1 MPINRRRPHGQ
12 SIRFIAALQNEAGII
27 ANARRR
33 RNGICAMCGRPTS
46 QWYGAPHKAYD
57 AVKNNRTGSETM
69 NGAEVIADILKR
81 EGTEFLSCYP
91 RNPVIEPCAA
101 LDIRPILCRQERVG
115 VGIADGFSRIKRGKR
130 NGVFAAQAGPGIENA
145 FPGVA
150 QAFSENVPLLVVSG
164 GMPLARQYSRPVFRA
179 AEVFRPVTKW
189 SALAHSVQELPDL
202 LRRSY
207 HAMRSGKAGPVLIEV
222 PDEVFTAE
230 YNGTVDYVPVPV
242 QRAAPDPDAIK
253 KAVEMLLAAKH
264 PVLWAG
270 QGVHYAEASA
280 QLAALAEMLPAP
292 VVATNP
298 GKSAIPDSHPLALGA
313 STRSRSKPFA
323 DFLNRA
329 DLVVAIGSS
338 LTITNFGPAVPPG
351 KTIIHSSNDAADI
364 NKEYRADHAVVGDA
378 ALVIDALIAELARK
392 RSGSGGNA
400 LAALKEDIAAGKKAW
415 RDEWSKHLDSGET
428 PINQYRVIRDMM
440 RTLDRDNVIITHDSG
455 SPREQLL
462 PFWETTSAGSYMG
475 WGKSTQLG
483 YGLGI
488 TMGAKLAAPKKL
500 CINVMGDAAIGM
512 TGMDIETAARNRIGI
527 LTVVFNNGVMAAERD
542 VLKLSAKKYGALTVS
557 GNYTKVAQGLNVDA
571 TRVEKPADIVP
582 ALKDA
587 VAVTETGA
595 PFLLEFVVK
604 EGYDFSRYA

>member
-1 MPINRRRPHGQ
+1 
-12 SIRFIAALQNEAGII
+12 
-27 ANARRR
+27 
-33 RNGICAMCGRPTS
+33 
-46 QWYGAPHKAYD
+46 
-57 AVKNNRTGSETM
+57 M
-69 NGAEVIADILKR
+69 NGAEVIAEILKR

-130 NGVFAAQAGPGIENA
+130 NGVFAAQMGPGIENA

-150 QAFSENVPLLVVSG
+150 QAFSENVPLLVIAG
-164 GMPLARQYSRPVFRA
+164 GMPLSRQYVRPAFRA
-179 AEVFRPVTKW
+179 ADVLSPVTKW
-189 SALAHSVQELPDL
+189 SALAHTAQELPDL
-202 LRRSY
+202 LRRAY
-207 HAMRSGKAGPVLIEV
+207 QAMRTGKVGPVLIEV
-222 PDEVFTAE
+222 PDEVFAAE
-230 YNGTVDYVPVPV
+230 FKGTLDYVPVPV

-253 KAVEMLLAAKH
+253 KAVEMLLVAKN
-264 PVLWAG
+264 PIMWAG
-270 QGVHYAEASA
+270 QGVHYAEAGE

-298 GKSAIPDSHPLALGA
+298 GKSSIPDSHPLALGA
-313 STRSRSKPFA
+313 ATRSRSKPFA
-323 DFLNRA
+323 DFMARA
-329 DLVVAIGSS
+329 DLVLAIGSS
-338 LTITNFGPAVPPG
+338 LTVTNFGPSVPPG
-351 KTIIHSSNDAADI
+351 KTIIHSSNEAADI

-378 ALVIDALIAELARK
+378 ALVIDALIAELRRK
-392 RSGSGGNA
+392 KPGSGGNA
-400 LAALKEDIAAGKKAW
+400 LTALKEDIAAGKKAW
-415 RDEWSKHLDSGET
+415 REEWSKHLDSDEV

-462 PFWETTSAGSYMG
+462 PFWETTRAGSYMG

-488 TMGAKLAAPKKL
+488 TMGAKLAAPDKM

-512 TGMDIETAARNRIGI
+512 TGMDIETAARNRIAI

-542 VLKLSAKKYGALTVS
+542 VLKLSTKKYGALTVS
-557 GNYTKVAQGLNVDA
+557 GNYAKVAQGLNVDSA
-571 TRVEKPADIVP
+571 RVERPADIVP

-587 VAVTETGA
+587 AAVTESGV